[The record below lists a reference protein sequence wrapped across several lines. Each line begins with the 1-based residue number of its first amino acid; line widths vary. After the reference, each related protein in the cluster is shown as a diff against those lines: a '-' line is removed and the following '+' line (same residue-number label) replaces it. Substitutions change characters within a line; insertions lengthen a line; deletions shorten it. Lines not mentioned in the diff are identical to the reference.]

1 MLAFIDFLFKQGA
14 AKWQK
19 LGEKRKGKFDYL
31 IIANNEQPGETEL
44 RKLTET

>member
-1 MLAFIDFLFKQGA
+1 MLAFIDFLFKQEA
-14 AKWQK
+14 AIWQK
-19 LGEKRKGKFDYL
+19 LGGRREGKFDYL